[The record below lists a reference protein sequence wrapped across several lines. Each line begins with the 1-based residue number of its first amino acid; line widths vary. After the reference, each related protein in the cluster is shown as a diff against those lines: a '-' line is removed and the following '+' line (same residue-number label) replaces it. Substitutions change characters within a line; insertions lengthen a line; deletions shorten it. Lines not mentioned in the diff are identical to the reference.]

1 MIMNFEKE
9 INDNYQALFYP
20 KPMEAMSGTEPE
32 GLPMESPAGS
42 QAVTPAE
49 FGMDMGNLVKGIATG
64 AAGLAGDVLSIGRG
78 LFEIGRRGGD
88 ESAVDAFLG
97 GMEAGT
103 FVPTTENINQWIDTN
118 VPLPERMKGA
128 STTGFI
134 GEVVAPG
141 GALTKTLKAG
151 SKLIKRV
158 PAKEIPK
165 LFSHGTSEA
174 AADGIMASG
183 KFDPSAGARN
193 YTYSEFGRK
202 AIYLTPEGGWWLD
215 PEQAIKGRA
224 TQYDA
229 SIITQIDP
237 KAKIF
242 RVDSLEDLEKLAK
255 KSGFNG
261 AEDLMTSIGVEN
273 LDYVNQAKKA
283 SSMNFDEFVADYVN
297 KWANQLAE
305 EFEGAEKI
313 KSLDELNVFSEKQG
327 LGDFNQTL
335 DQIRATYED
344 AKTFEVT
351 NFKDSDQATQKLID
365 AGIDG
370 IYVGPDYKYSFEIF
384 GGGPAPDQLAMFRPE
399 LVNPK
404 SKKSLQQDAPK
415 ATMDKEQKAK

>member
-1 MIMNFEKE
+1 MDIEKA
-9 INDNYQALFYP
+9 INDDYQALFYP
-20 KPMEAMSGTEPE
+20 EPTPAMTGAEPE
-32 GLPMESPAGS
+32 ALPMESFAGS

-49 FGMDMGNLVKGIATG
+49 FGMDMGNLVKGVVTG
-64 AAGLAGDVLSIGRG
+64 AAGLTGDVLAIGRG

-88 ESAVDAFLG
+88 ETKLDAFLG

-103 FVPTTENINQWIDTN
+103 FVPTTENINQWIDEN
-118 VPLPERMKGA
+118 VGLPERMKGA

-141 GALTKTLKAG
+141 GALTKVVKTGA
-151 SKLIKRV
+151 KLIKRV

-174 AADGIMASG
+174 AAEGIMASG

-193 YTYSEFGRK
+193 YSYSEFGRK

-215 PEQAIKGRA
+215 PKKAVEGRA
-224 TQYDA
+224 TKYDA
-229 SIITQIDP
+229 SIITQVDP

-242 RVDSLEDLEKLAK
+242 RVDSIEDLENLAK

-283 SSMNFDEFVADYVN
+283 RSMSFDEFVADYVK
-297 KWANQLAE
+297 KWSGDLSENFAGTE
-305 EFEGAEKI
+305 EI
-313 KSLDELNVFSEKQG
+313 KSLDDLNAFSEKQG
-327 LGDFNQTL
+327 LGDFNMTL
-335 DQIRATYED
+335 DQIKVMYED
-344 AKTFEVT
+344 AKTFET
-351 NFKDSDQATQKLID
+351 RNFKDSDQATQRLID

-370 IYVGPDYKYSFEIF
+370 IYVGPDFKYSDSIK

-399 LVNPK
+399 LVKPK
-404 SKKSLQQDAPK
+404 SKKSLRQADSM
-415 ATMDKEQKAK
+415 ATMSEEQKAK